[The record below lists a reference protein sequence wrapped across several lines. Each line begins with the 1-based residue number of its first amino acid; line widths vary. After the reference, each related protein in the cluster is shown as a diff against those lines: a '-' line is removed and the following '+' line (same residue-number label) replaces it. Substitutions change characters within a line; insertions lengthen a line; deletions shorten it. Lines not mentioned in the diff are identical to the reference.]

1 MAHDDAM
8 EPSLT
13 RFSSALTSGASGTSG
28 TLGTSATSGN
38 GTATS
43 TVSAPAASLSTA
55 SLSTASPSDAVEFC
69 PTTPLPTGPVLRP
82 ALPNAPLFATASAFS
97 YSQCIC
103 ERFVD
108 MDAALITRHV
118 MGSQNALRS
127 IVAAINAS
135 TLVQWSGSAAQLC
148 ASKLDSMRQL
158 VTVID
163 DELANTARM
172 TTIRGQGR

>member
-43 TVSAPAASLSTA
+43 TVSAPAA

>member
-1 MAHDDAM
+1 MAHDNAM

-43 TVSAPAASLSTA
+43 TASAPAA

-82 ALPNAPLFATASAFS
+82 ALPNAPLFATASAFT

-158 VTVID
+158 ATAID